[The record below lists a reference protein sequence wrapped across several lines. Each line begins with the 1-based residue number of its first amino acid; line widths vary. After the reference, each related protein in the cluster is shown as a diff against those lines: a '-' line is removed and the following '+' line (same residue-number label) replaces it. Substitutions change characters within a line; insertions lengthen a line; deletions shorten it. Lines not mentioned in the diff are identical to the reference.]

1 MGCGGSKADA
11 IEPRYHESWTKET
24 ESTWLTGTES
34 EVPLSAIPAAPGSL
48 DAASCADSGD
58 GGSLSLMSA
67 GIFDDGLA
75 YPAQAY
81 VTMSQSEHLH
91 EATGPRDSAL
101 ENADASTP
109 EDPSPATGEGS
120 RRPSEPP
127 VGGAATTGEAAAAV
141 AAEAVGGSPERSS
154 LSVELFPATRTHAH
168 HASTG
173 AEITTLEKKSVIRT
187 EETKWQANRMST
199 KQVTITIT
207 KSIRQ
212 IGKSGR
218 KPEATA
224 ACATKLQTSKA
235 GPVN

>member
-34 EVPLSAIPAAPGSL
+34 EVPLSAIPAAPGNL

-91 EATGPRDSAL
+91 QAAGPRDSAL
-101 ENADASTP
+101 EDADASPP
-109 EDPSPATGEGS
+109 EVPSPVTGEGS

-127 VGGAATTGEAAAAV
+127 IGAAATTGEAAAAA
-141 AAEAVGGSPERSS
+141 AAEAVAVGGSPERSS

-218 KPEATA
+218 KPDATA
-224 ACATKLQTSKA
+224 ASAAKLQTK
-235 GPVN
+235 